1 MPSLIS
7 NLLIVHGFET
17 PHLSSFGH
25 LSLICSLFAMLKTN
39 MSSFCHLSLL
49 IVYGVKTSHL
59 SSFCHFSLICSFFTM
74 LKPHLSSVPSFISN
88 LLIVHDVKTP
98 HLSSFRYFS
107 PVCSL
112 FMMSHLLSKWTFPCT
127 KAHRLLQYTCTGQPT
142 SGSHVHTNYFM
153 MNLYLCEPTNW
164 ISDFSQIIVQPALYY
179 HT

>member
-1 MPSLIS
+1 
-7 NLLIVHGFET
+7 
-17 PHLSSFGH
+17 
-25 LSLICSLFAMLKTN
+25 MLKTN

-107 PVCSL
+107 PICSL
-112 FMMSHLLSKWTFPCT
+112 FMMTHTYLLNKHFHVQKLTDCYSTHALDSLLLALMCT
-127 KAHRLLQYTCTGQPT
+127 
-142 SGSHVHTNYFM
+142 
-153 MNLYLCEPTNW
+153 
-164 ISDFSQIIVQPALYY
+164 QIISWWIYICVSLQIE
-179 HT
+179 